1 MKPDPFDSFLGDDF
15 EGTLQENCFKVMQ
28 MTALVAQNPVEN
40 AYYIKEIKEVVIQI
54 EESLDEIGLSGEG
67 VSDADIQKLDVVDLL
82 FLRGAEG
89 LKKYFQNFGRL
100 EEFDDDD
107 DDRE

>member
-15 EGTLQENCFKVMQ
+15 ERTLQEHCFKVMQ
-28 MTALVAQNPVEN
+28 MTALLAQNPVE
-40 AYYIKEIKEVVIQI
+40 YSHYIKEIKEVVIQI

-67 VSDADIQKLDVVDLL
+67 GIDPDYQKLDVVDML

-89 LKKYFQNFGRL
+89 LKNYFQNFGRL
-100 EEFDDDD
+100 EDFDDDD